1 MFANPWAILGLL
13 LVVRLVMGFQFQA
26 IASMTPA
33 IAVDVG
39 LDFAQLGT
47 LVGFYMLPGM
57 FIAIPGAILGSR
69 FKDLTMVLFGLG
81 IMALGGVIAG
91 LADSFFLLA
100 LVKRCR
106 CRCAKHL
113 RGQDGCRLVRYK
125 IRRHCHGHPVVR
137 LARGGRDCVA

>member
-57 FIAIPGAILGSR
+57 FIAIPGAIGS
-69 FKDLTMVLFGLG
+69 D
-81 IMALGGVIAG
+81 
-91 LADSFFLLA
+91 
-100 LVKRCR
+100 
-106 CRCAKHL
+106 
-113 RGQDGCRLVRYK
+113 
-125 IRRHCHGHPVVR
+125 
-137 LARGGRDCVA
+137 RGGS